1 MMYLSFKEVLDQY
14 KTTNFLVNI
23 SSEIY
28 SYVTKVKIELRKDLE
43 NSDWD

>member
-1 MMYLSFKEVLDQY
+1 MMYLSFKDVLDQY

-28 SYVTKVKIELRKDLE
+28 SYVTKVKIELWKDVE
-43 NSDWD
+43 NVDRE